1 MSQGCVLRLVWRNVF
16 SRIPLW
22 GVADGV
28 FLFSE
33 GAAHL
38 GLCPIVDN
46 RLLVSNHVNY
56 HSMKNYLIGALLL
69 LMPLC
74 LFATE
79 DTTITKP
86 TKKQSDA
93 NITGHVIDAKT
104 GEHIAYASV
113 AIKGTTHGAAT
124 DATGHYF
131 MKNLTPGEFTLTASA
146 IGYKT
151 LEQTIKIESRR
162 TIEVNFS
169 LVEEAL
175 AVEEV
180 VVSAS
185 RTETN
190 KKSSPT
196 IVSVAS
202 TKLFES
208 VASSNLAETMNFQSG
223 LRVENNCS
231 NCGTT
236 QLRINGL
243 EGQYSQILLDSRPI
257 FSSLAAVYGLE
268 QLPVAMV
275 ERVEVIRGGGSA
287 LFGANAIGGV
297 VNIITKEPV
306 RNSVTLSNTTNVMRE
321 GKLDLN
327 TSLNGSFV
335 SDDYKMGVYLFGM
348 VKQRDDYDRNGDGF
362 SDLPRLNSETVGF
375 RAYYNTSAYTRLTAE
390 YHHVHEFRRGGNK
403 FDLPP
408 HEADIA
414 EKLDHTINGGGLK
427 FDYFSPN
434 NRHRVG
440 LYTSAQ
446 GIDRNSYFGVE
457 QNKNAYGKT
466 DDKTFV
472 AGGQYTYTFNKCLF
486 MPAELT
492 AGVEYTYNKLNDK
505 YLALQRNFSQ
515 ETHATGLFFQNEWRS
530 KKLNFLLGG
539 RLDKHNMMDDVVFSP
554 RVNVRYSPIEKI
566 GLRASY
572 SSGYRAPQAYNED
585 LHIDALDSKLAIIR
599 LDPNLKPEYSH
610 SFSGSID
617 LYHNFGKVQANL
629 LIEGFYTMLDDVFT
643 LEKIGE
649 DDMGN
654 VLMERRNASGAKVGG
669 IGFEFKAGI
678 PNKFEV
684 QIGYTYQQSRYDE
697 PEQWSD
703 QTYEDGSL
711 VVTPQRRM
719 FRSPDHYG
727 YVTANFNIT
736 RDFEASVFGNFTGEM
751 LVQHNHGGCRDLAL
765 TDEILW
771 DSERMTPNFFDMGM
785 RLSYNFRLTK
795 QLRLEVN
802 AGVKNLFDSFQ
813 KDLDYGVGKDAGYI
827 YGPSAPRTFFVGA
840 KFAL

>member
-1 MSQGCVLRLVWRNVF
+1 MKQYLL
-16 SRIPLW
+16 
-22 GVADGV
+22 GV
-28 FLFSE
+28 
-33 GAAHL
+33 
-38 GLCPIVDN
+38 
-46 RLLVSNHVNY
+46 
-56 HSMKNYLIGALLL
+56 LLL

-74 LFATE
+74 LWAADDNTNA
-79 DTTITKP
+79 KP
-86 TKKQSDA
+86 SRQSDA
-93 NITGHVIDAKT
+93 NITGHVVDANT
-104 GEHIAYASV
+104 GEHIAYANV
-113 AIKGTTHGAAT
+113 AVKGTTFGAAT

-131 MKNLTPGEFTLTASA
+131 MKNLTPGKFTLVASA
-146 IGYKT
+146 MGYKT
-151 LEQTIKIESRR
+151 LQQTITIEKGR
-162 TIEVNFS
+162 TIEVNFA

-190 KKSSPT
+190 KKTSPT

-202 TKLFES
+202 TDLFEH

-257 FSSLAAVYGLE
+257 FSSLAGVYGLE

-306 RNSVTLSNTTNVMRE
+306 RNSLTLSNTTNVMRD

-348 VKQRDDYDRNGDGF
+348 VKDREEYDRNKDGF

-375 RAYYNTSAYTRLTAE
+375 RAYYNTSAYTRITAE
-390 YHHVHEFRRGGNK
+390 YHHVHEFRRGGDA

-408 HEADIA
+408 HEAGIA
-414 EKLDHTINGGGLK
+414 EQLDHKINGGGLK

-434 NRHRVG
+434 NHHRVG
-440 LYTSAQ
+440 LYASAQ

-472 AGGQYTYTFNKCLF
+472 VGGQYTYSFDKCLF
-486 MPAELT
+486 LPAELT
-492 AGVEYTYNKLNDK
+492 AGVEYTYNSLTDQ
-505 YLALQRNFSQ
+505 YLALKRNLSQ
-515 ETHATGLFFQNEWRS
+515 DTHSTGFFFQNEWRS

-539 RLDKHNMMDDVVFSP
+539 RLDKHNMMDEVVFSP
-554 RVNVRYSPIEKI
+554 RVNVRYSPIEQI

-585 LHIDALDSKLAIIR
+585 LHIDALDSKLAIIQ

-610 SFSGSID
+610 SFSGSVD
-617 LYHNFGKVQANL
+617 LYHNFGRVQANL
-629 LIEGFYTMLDDVFT
+629 LIEGFYTMLEDVFT

-649 DDMGN
+649 DDMHN
-654 VLMERRNASGAKVGG
+654 VIMERRNASGATVKG
-669 IGFEFKAGI
+669 IGFELKMGI

-684 QIGYTYQQSRYDE
+684 QMGYTYQQSRYDE

-703 QTYEDGSL
+703 QEDAHGNL
-711 VVTPQRRM
+711 IVTPQRKM

-727 YVTANFNIT
+727 YVTANVNLT
-736 RDFEASVFGNFTGEM
+736 RDFEASVFGNFTGSM
-751 LVQHNHGGCRDLAL
+751 LVQHNHGGLDNNLE
-765 TDEILW
+765 EILW
-771 DSERMTPNFFDMGM
+771 DSERMTPNFFDMGV

-795 QLRLEVN
+795 QLRLKIDC
-802 AGVKNLFDSFQ
+802 GVKNLFDSFQ
-813 KDLDYGVGKDAGYI
+813 KDIDRGVGKDAGYV
-827 YGPSAPRTFFVGA
+827 YGPASPRTFFVGA